1 MYECTLDYPNS
12 RIKMYPIHYIFTR
25 EETWD
30 WARRTQRGAWKAKH
44 WDTIKI
50 EMYRIHRPYKIKM
63 YRASFEI
70 CIDFFHQLIIP
81 SYTHS
86 YRAGYI
92 SAIKNII
99 KFSIEMVMVF
109 CYQNCSDIS
118 TVRKNCS
125 SDKKNFWNS
134 RLKGKNLQNFWDH

>member
-109 CYQNCSDIS
+109 CYQNCS
-118 TVRKNCS
+118 
-125 SDKKNFWNS
+125 SDREKKIIRGWRPRICKNFEIT
-134 RLKGKNLQNFWDH
+134 KAVTK

>member
-30 WARRTQRGAWKAKH
+30 WARRMQTGAWKAKH

-70 CIDFFHQLIIP
+70 CIDFFHQLTGIP
-81 SYTHS
+81 YF

-99 KFSIEMVMVF
+99 KFSIEMVF
-109 CYQNCSDIS
+109 CYQHYSDLLWEK
-118 TVRKNCS
+118 TVLAI
-125 SDKKNFWNS
+125 DKNFWNS
-134 RLKGKNLQNFWDH
+134 RLKAKN